1 MGRGIPLS
9 PSPANQRPG
18 RELRTNQR
26 PESHLTLVAGLTAPD
41 NRGGCEY
48 FEKIDLGEIFV
59 NIMFNGQFLM
69 MLSRTMVLEK
79 CHVNL
84 SFWFKTGNINAD
96 TKVSLT
102 WFWAPGCVCRVWP
115 PLTPG
120 ARSPQTGGRAQL
132 RLRGPGGP
140 EPGGQR
146 WSVGAPHRDYKPPGI
161 IMSA

>member
-69 MLSRTMVLEK
+69 MLSRTMV
-79 CHVNL
+79 
-84 SFWFKTGNINAD
+84 FKGVVSIFHFFQTGNINAD

-102 WFWAPGCVCRVWP
+102 WFLAPDCVCRVWP
-115 PLTPG
+115 PLTLG
-120 ARSPQTGGRAQL
+120 ARSPRTGGRAQL
-132 RLRGPGGP
+132 RLQGPRGP
-140 EPGGQR
+140 EPGGRR

-161 IMSA
+161 IIA